1 MLTFNTPLKNIPRI
15 LPKYQKILAKL
26 GLLTVSDLLFYF
38 PFRYDDFSKIV
49 TPSEKYLDQLITV
62 EGLVKKTKNFRAWRK
77 KMSITDI
84 IIQDKNNLP
93 LKATWFNQPFI
104 LENLKEGTFVRLS
117 GKLIQKGETF
127 QMLNPA
133 WEKATREVT
142 NTGCL
147 VPVYKETVG
156 ISSRWIRWQVKTLL
170 PLAQKMPDI
179 IDAEILTKYHLYDI
193 YTTLCQ
199 LHFPENRE
207 KLIRAQK
214 RIAFEEMFLAQIK
227 ALQTKQAWKKKKAF
241 QINFNKKLVKH
252 FVDNLPFKLT
262 NAQKKTSFEIIK
274 DLEKP
279 QPMNRLLNGD
289 VGSGKTVVAS
299 IATLQTL
306 SAGYQVALMAP
317 TEILAQQH
325 FTSFCGLF
333 KETDFTIALLT
344 NAYQWITHKKTTK
357 TSIPRQQLLTKNKT
371 GKIDLLIGTHALI
384 QKDVQFRNLAL
395 IIIDEQHRFG
405 VAQRAFLQNRTMLL
419 KNKKESPAIPH
430 LLTMTAT
437 PIPRTLSIAYFGSL
451 DLSILDEMPKNRRP
465 VITRLVLPGK
475 EEKVYTFIRSEI
487 NKGRQAFIVLPLIE
501 ESASESMLAVK
512 AATSEYEKMSQEIFP
527 EFKIGLLHGKLK
539 ASEKEQL
546 MRDFQNKKI
555 SILVA
560 TSVIEVGIDIPNAT
574 IMIIENAERFGLS
587 QLHQFRGRI
596 GRGTH
601 QSYCFLFS
609 QSNHQRLK
617 ALVKTT
623 DGFKIAEKDLALR
636 GPGHFFGTLQSG
648 SPDIAMKN
656 LTNLKLIQLARLE
669 AKQLLEKD
677 PQLKKHFFLQKALTK
692 LTQKIHLE

>member
-1 MLTFNTPLKNIPRI
+1 MLSFNTPLKNIPLI

-26 GLLTVSDLLFYF
+26 GLLTVSDLLFYL
-38 PFRYDDFSKIV
+38 PFRYKDFSKIV
-49 TPSEKYLDQLITV
+49 TLKDKYLDQNITI
-62 EGLVKKTKNFRAWRK
+62 EGSVKKTNNFRSWKK
-77 KMSITDI
+77 KMSITNVI
-84 IIQDKNNLP
+84 VQDKNNSL

-104 LENLKEGTFVRLS
+104 LENLKENTFVRLS
-117 GKLIQKGETF
+117 GKLIKKGNNF

-133 WEKATREVT
+133 WEKATRETT

-147 VPVYKETVG
+147 VPVYRETTG
-156 ISSRWIRWQVKTLL
+156 ITSRWIRWQIKSLL

-179 IDAEILTKYHLYDI
+179 IDANILAKYHLYNI

-199 LHFPENRE
+199 LHFPDSQE

-214 RIAFEEMFLAQIK
+214 RIAFEEMFLAQLK
-227 ALQTKQAWKKKKAF
+227 ALQTRQDWKKKKAF
-241 QINFNKKLVKH
+241 QINFDKKLIKH
-252 FVDNLPFKLT
+252 FVNNLPFKLT
-262 NAQKKTSFEIIK
+262 NAQKKSSFEIIK
-274 DLEKP
+274 DLEKS

-325 FTSFCGLF
+325 FTSFCELF

-344 NAYQWITHKKTTK
+344 NTYRWIYHKQACK
-357 TSIPRQQLLTKNKT
+357 TSFSRQQLLTKIKT
-371 GKIDLLIGTHALI
+371 GKINLVIGTHALI
-384 QKDVQFRNLAL
+384 QKAVEFKDLAL

-405 VAQRAFLQNRTMLL
+405 VAQRAFFQNRTMSL
-419 KNKKESPAIPH
+419 KSRKKTPSIPH

-465 VITRLVLPGK
+465 IITRLVLPK
-475 EEKVYTFIRSEI
+475 KQPEVYTFVRSEI
-487 NKGRQAFIVLPLIE
+487 NQGRQAFIVLPLIE
-501 ESASESMLAVK
+501 ESTSTSMSEVK
-512 AATSEYEKMSQEIFP
+512 AATLEYEVMSKKIFP
-527 EFKIGLLHGKLK
+527 EFKVGLLHGKLK
-539 ASEKEQL
+539 AQEKEQI
-546 MRDFQNKKI
+546 MQDFKKKKI
-555 SILVA
+555 SILVS

-574 IMIIENAERFGLS
+574 IMIVENAERFGLA

-596 GRGTH
+596 GRGTY

-617 ALVKTT
+617 ALVETT

-636 GPGHFFGTLQSG
+636 GPGHFFGILQSG
-648 SPDIAMKN
+648 KPDIAMKN

-669 AKQLLEKD
+669 AKQLLKED
-677 PQLKKHFFLQKALTK
+677 PQFEKHPLLQKALRAF
-692 LTQKIHLE
+692 TQKIHLE